1 VAIDISGDGKL
12 PQPYFGSELHT
23 GSQNITMFLFSTV
36 TGINLTISNG
46 TRSGW
51 VNDPNV
57 GPDLQCGSNTTQG
70 FQNAGCQEIMAQ
82 EPGSTVKHVNWA
94 WPDCFV
100 GNGGNQFSNG
110 IVRGSYNISIHQMF
124 RINDTGYHTIFNLP
138 IEVTNTISQRTQLSQ
153 QGNRVSCVSL
163 MNPLQNSTKQILSQ
177 YGPAYQPFLNGNTNF
192 EGNDQGSGDDS
203 GSAGGT
209 VTVTAGGPVATKGPV
224 VLGGATRGY
233 GTSCLGILSLLF
245 VLVLSMALF

>member
-1 VAIDISGDGKL
+1 
-12 PQPYFGSELHT
+12 
-23 GSQNITMFLFSTV
+23 MFLFSTV

-46 TRSGW
+46 TSSGW
-51 VNDPNV
+51 RNNPDV
-57 GPDLQCGSNTTQG
+57 GADLQCGSNTTQG
-70 FQNAGCQEIMAQ
+70 FQNAGCQEIMEQ

-110 IVRGSYNISIHQMF
+110 IVRGSYNVSIHQMF
-124 RINDTGYHTIFNLP
+124 RINDTGYHTISNLP

-153 QGNRVSCVSL
+153 LGNRMSCASL

-192 EGNDQGSGDDS
+192 EDNDQGSGGDS

-224 VLGGATRGY
+224 VLGHATRGY
-233 GTSCLGILSLLF
+233 GRASPGIISSLSLLILS
-245 VLVLSMALF
+245 VVLS